1 MDTFKQLWRPLT
13 AIAFAL
19 TLILRYLGLSKPD
32 LPQEIEI
39 LIIETMKYFIVIYG
53 GGRTVEKVVE
63 VGKPLVTKLNRII
76 KNEENKNF

>member
-1 MDTFKQLWRPLT
+1 MENFKQLWRPLT

-19 TLILRYLGLSKPD
+19 TLILRYLGFTNPD
-32 LPQEIEI
+32 LPQNIEV

-63 VGKPLVTKLNRII
+63 VGKPLLTKLNRIV
-76 KNEENKNF
+76 KNEENKSF